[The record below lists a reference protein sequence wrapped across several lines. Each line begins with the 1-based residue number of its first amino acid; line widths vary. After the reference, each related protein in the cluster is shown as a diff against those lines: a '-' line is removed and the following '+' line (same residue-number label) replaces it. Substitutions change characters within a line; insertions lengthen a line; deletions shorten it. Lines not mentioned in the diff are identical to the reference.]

1 MDRCCCTCCSPVPSP
16 PGGVWYPDV
25 SIVSGGGS
33 VVVPP
38 EGGGG
43 CSCGGGSDG
52 YPFPPISGIGGF
64 SLSDVVSMTFNGV
77 EVSSAVFN
85 GTEVWGLY
93 SPELSLSANFVE
105 IDQMGVGSVLRVFSN
120 GPWVVENL

>member
-1 MDRCCCTCCSPVPSP
+1 M
-16 PGGVWYPDV
+16 
-25 SIVSGGGS
+25 
-33 VVVPP
+33 VVPP
-38 EGGGG
+38 DGGG
-43 CSCGGGSDG
+43 CSCGGGSDD

-77 EVSSAVFN
+77 EVSSVVFN

-105 IDQMGVGSVLRVFSN
+105 LNQMGVGSVLRVFSN
-120 GPWVVENL
+120 SSWVVENL